1 MKDSRSKIKKKIDYL
16 ESLKNDLDDT
26 ECQVMHQMT
35 FLMNEIDYLKAM
47 LMQID
52 IEEYFSEEEVS

>member
-1 MKDSRSKIKKKIDYL
+1 MKDSRGKIKKKIDYL

-26 ECQVMHQMT
+26 EYQVMHQMT

-52 IEEYFSEEEVS
+52 IEEYFSEEEAL